1 MRLNTIKPGAGSK
14 RTRLRV
20 GRGASAGQG
29 KTCGRGVKGQRAR
42 KGGYHKVGFEGGQ
55 MPLQRRLPKTGFRS
69 AIKASRAELTLSDLM
84 RVSGADVTLAGLIE
98 ANLVP
103 EGTKLVKIIL
113 SGSVSKPFTVKDK
126 SVTATKGAKS
136 AVEAAGGKFE
146 AYRKPV
152 ATSSTNAAAAL
163 GDITRF
169 AEMRKRLVFL
179 LGALIVYR
187 IGTFIP
193 VPGIDAAKFAAFFS
207 TQNGTLLGMFN
218 MFSGGALQRF
228 SIFALNVMPYITAS
242 IIVQMASMVY
252 PPWAQIRKD
261 GESGRRKLMQYT
273 RYGTVALAAFQ
284 GFGAALAIQNSG
296 GNLVPNPGPQFL
308 FVATVSITTGTLFV
322 MWLGEQITER
332 GIGNGITMIIVAGI
346 IAGLPRAI
354 GNTLEMVR
362 SGEMNPLIV
371 LLILVVVVLVTL
383 FCVFVERALRKIQ
396 VNYAKRQVG
405 RRMMQGQSTHLPFK
419 LNMAGVIPPIF
430 ASSLLV
436 FPATIAQ
443 FFGNSPNPNFIQS
456 GLQRIAAILNYG
468 QPLHVVLFGLLVIGF
483 AFFYVALVYDA
494 RDTAENLKKAGAFIP
509 GIRPGLQTGEYLDKV
524 LTRLTLWGGLY
535 IMAVCLL
542 PEIIRMVNPAI
553 PFQFGGT
560 SLLIIVVGVMDFVAQ
575 LQSHMMSQQYE
586 GLMKKASLRGIGAKK

>member
-1 MRLNTIKPGAGSK
+1 
-14 RTRLRV
+14 
-20 GRGASAGQG
+20 
-29 KTCGRGVKGQRAR
+29 
-42 KGGYHKVGFEGGQ
+42 
-55 MPLQRRLPKTGFRS
+55 
-69 AIKASRAELTLSDLM
+69 
-84 RVSGADVTLAGLIE
+84 
-98 ANLVP
+98 
-103 EGTKLVKIIL
+103 
-113 SGSVSKPFTVKDK
+113 
-126 SVTATKGAKS
+126 
-136 AVEAAGGKFE
+136 
-146 AYRKPV
+146 
-152 ATSSTNAAAAL
+152 
-163 GDITRF
+163 
-169 AEMRKRLVFL
+169 
-179 LGALIVYR
+179 
-187 IGTFIP
+187 
-193 VPGIDAAKFAAFFS
+193 
-207 TQNGTLLGMFN
+207 

-242 IIVQMASMVY
+242 IIIQMASMVY

-273 RYGTVALAAFQ
+273 RYGTVLLAAFQ

-296 GNLVPNPGPQFL
+296 GHLVPNPGPQFL
-308 FVATVSITTGTLFV
+308 GVATVSITTGTMFV

-346 IAGLPRAI
+346 VAGLPRAI

-371 LLILVVVVLVTL
+371 LLIMVVVVLVTL
-383 FCVFVERALRKIQ
+383 FCVFVERAQRKIQ

-443 FFGNSPNPNFIQS
+443 FFGNSPNPNAAQRA
-456 GLQRIAAILNYG
+456 LQQVAAVLGYG
-468 QPLHVVLFGLLVIGF
+468 QPLHVLLFALLIIGF

-509 GIRPGLQTGEYLDKV
+509 GIRPGQQTADYLDKV

-542 PEIIRMVNPAI
+542 PEIIRMVNPSI

-560 SLLIIVVGVMDFVAQ
+560 SLLIIVVGVMDFIAQ
-575 LQSHMMSQQYE
+575 TQSHLMSHQYE

>member
-1 MRLNTIKPGAGSK
+1 M
-14 RTRLRV
+14 
-20 GRGASAGQG
+20 AS
-29 KTCGRGVKGQRAR
+29 
-42 KGGYHKVGFEGGQ
+42 
-55 MPLQRRLPKTGFRS
+55 
-69 AIKASRAELTLSDLM
+69 
-84 RVSGADVTLAGLIE
+84 
-98 ANLVP
+98 
-103 EGTKLVKIIL
+103 
-113 SGSVSKPFTVKDK
+113 
-126 SVTATKGAKS
+126 
-136 AVEAAGGKFE
+136 
-146 AYRKPV
+146 
-152 ATSSTNAAAAL
+152 SSTSAAAAL
-163 GDITRF
+163 GDLTRF
-169 AEMRKRLVFL
+169 AEMRKRLWFL
-179 LGALIVYR
+179 LGALVVYR

-193 VPGIDAAKFAAFFS
+193 VPGIDAARFAAFFAK
-207 TQNGTLLGMFN
+207 QEGTFFGMFN

-228 SIFALNVMPYITAS
+228 SILALNVMPYITAS

-252 PPWAQIRKD
+252 PPWNQIRKD

-273 RYGTVALAAFQ
+273 RYGTVFLAAFQ

-296 GNLVPNPGPQFL
+296 SGLVPHPGLQFL
-308 FVATVSITTGTLFV
+308 FIATVSITTGTMFV

-346 IAGLPRAI
+346 VAQLPRAI
-354 GNTLEMVR
+354 GNTLEMTK
-362 SGEMNPLIV
+362 SGEMNPFIV
-371 LLILVVVVLVTL
+371 VMIIAVVIAVTF
-383 FCVFVERALRKIQ
+383 FCVFVERAQRKIQ

-436 FPATIAQ
+436 FPATLAQ
-443 FFGNSPNPNFIQS
+443 FFGNSPNPNPLQR
-456 GLQRIAAILNYG
+456 GLQRVAAILNYG
-468 QPLHVVLFGLLVIGF
+468 QPLHVLLFALLILGF

-509 GIRPGLQTGEYLDKV
+509 GIRPGQQTAEYLDKV

-542 PEIIRMVNPAI
+542 PEIMRMVNPSI

-575 LQSHMMSQQYE
+575 LHSHVVSHQYE
-586 GLMKKASLRGIGAKK
+586 GLMKKASLRGIGARK

>member
-1 MRLNTIKPGAGSK
+1 
-14 RTRLRV
+14 
-20 GRGASAGQG
+20 
-29 KTCGRGVKGQRAR
+29 
-42 KGGYHKVGFEGGQ
+42 
-55 MPLQRRLPKTGFRS
+55 
-69 AIKASRAELTLSDLM
+69 
-84 RVSGADVTLAGLIE
+84 
-98 ANLVP
+98 
-103 EGTKLVKIIL
+103 
-113 SGSVSKPFTVKDK
+113 
-126 SVTATKGAKS
+126 
-136 AVEAAGGKFE
+136 
-146 AYRKPV
+146 
-152 ATSSTNAAAAL
+152 
-163 GDITRF
+163 
-169 AEMRKRLVFL
+169 
-179 LGALIVYR
+179 
-187 IGTFIP
+187 
-193 VPGIDAAKFAAFFS
+193 
-207 TQNGTLLGMFN
+207 

-273 RYGTVALAAFQ
+273 RFGTVGLAAFQ

-296 GNLVPNPGPQFL
+296 GNLVSNPGPQFL
-308 FVATVSITTGTLFV
+308 FVATISITTGCMFV
-322 MWLGEQITER
+322 MWLGEQMTER
-332 GIGNGITMIIVAGI
+332 AIGNGITMIIVAGI

-371 LLILVVVVLVTL
+371 LLILVVVIVVTL
-383 FCVFVERALRKIQ
+383 FCVYVELAQRKIQ
-396 VNYAKRQVG
+396 VNYAKRQMG

-443 FFGNSPNPNFIQS
+443 FFGNSPNPNAIQRT
-456 GLQRIAAILNYG
+456 LQKIAVVLGYG
-468 QPLHVVLFGLLVIGF
+468 QPLHVMLFAVLIFGF

-494 RDTAENLKKAGAFIP
+494 RDTADNLKKAGAFIP
-509 GIRPGLQTGEYLDKV
+509 GIRPGNQTGDYLDRV

-535 IMAVCLL
+535 ITAVCLL
-542 PEIIRMVNPAI
+542 PEIIRMVNPSV

-575 LQSHMMSQQYE
+575 MQSHVMSHQYE
-586 GLMKKASLRGIGAKK
+586 GLMKKSSLRGIGSKK

>member
-1 MRLNTIKPGAGSK
+1 M
-14 RTRLRV
+14 
-20 GRGASAGQG
+20 
-29 KTCGRGVKGQRAR
+29 
-42 KGGYHKVGFEGGQ
+42 
-55 MPLQRRLPKTGFRS
+55 
-69 AIKASRAELTLSDLM
+69 
-84 RVSGADVTLAGLIE
+84 
-98 ANLVP
+98 
-103 EGTKLVKIIL
+103 
-113 SGSVSKPFTVKDK
+113 
-126 SVTATKGAKS
+126 
-136 AVEAAGGKFE
+136 
-146 AYRKPV
+146 
-152 ATSSTNAAAAL
+152 
-163 GDITRF
+163 TRF
-169 AEMRKRLVFL
+169 AEMRKRLWFL
-179 LGALIVYR
+179 LGALVVYR
-187 IGTFIP
+187 VGTFIP
-193 VPGIDAAKFAAFFS
+193 VPGIDAVRFATFFS
-207 TQNGTLLGMFN
+207 SQQGTLLGMFN

-242 IIVQMASMVY
+242 IIIQMASMVY

-273 RYGTVALAAFQ
+273 RYGTVFLAAFQ

-308 FVATVSITTGTLFV
+308 FIATVSIVTGTMFV

-346 IAGLPRAI
+346 VAGLPRAI

-362 SGEMNPLIV
+362 SGEMNPLVV
-371 LLILVVVVLVTL
+371 LLIVIAVVMVTL
-383 FCVFVERALRKIQ
+383 FCVFVERAQRKIQ

-443 FFGNSPNPNFIQS
+443 FFSKSPTPNAFQR
-456 GLQRIAAILNYG
+456 GLQQVASMLSIG
-468 QPLHVVLFGLLVIGF
+468 QPLHLILFAALIIGF

-509 GIRPGLQTGEYLDKV
+509 GIRPGQQTGDYLDKV

-535 IMAVCLL
+535 IMIVCLL
-542 PEIIRMVNPAI
+542 PEIIRMLNPSI

-575 LQSHMMSQQYE
+575 ASSHMMSHQYE
-586 GLMKKASLRGIGAKK
+586 GLMKKASLRGIGSKK

>member
-1 MRLNTIKPGAGSK
+1 M
-14 RTRLRV
+14 
-20 GRGASAGQG
+20 
-29 KTCGRGVKGQRAR
+29 
-42 KGGYHKVGFEGGQ
+42 
-55 MPLQRRLPKTGFRS
+55 
-69 AIKASRAELTLSDLM
+69 
-84 RVSGADVTLAGLIE
+84 
-98 ANLVP
+98 
-103 EGTKLVKIIL
+103 
-113 SGSVSKPFTVKDK
+113 
-126 SVTATKGAKS
+126 
-136 AVEAAGGKFE
+136 
-146 AYRKPV
+146 
-152 ATSSTNAAAAL
+152 ATSNPTAAL
-163 GDITRF
+163 GDLTRF
-169 AEMRKRLVFL
+169 AEMRKRLWFL
-179 LGALIVYR
+179 LGALVVYR
-187 IGTFIP
+187 VGTFIP
-193 VPGIDAAKFAAFFS
+193 VPGIDSARFAAFFS
-207 TQNGTLLGMFN
+207 TQGGTLLGMFN

-252 PPWAQIRKD
+252 PPWNQIRKD

-273 RYGTVALAAFQ
+273 RYGTVGLAAFQ

-308 FVATVSITTGTLFV
+308 LVATVSITTGCLFV
-322 MWLGEQITER
+322 MWLGEQMTER
-332 GIGNGITMIIVAGI
+332 AIGNGITMIIVAGI

-371 LLILVVVVLVTL
+371 LLILVVVILVTL
-383 FCVFVERALRKIQ
+383 FCVFVERAQRKIQ

-443 FFGNSPNPNFIQS
+443 FFGNSPTPNAIQRT
-456 GLQRIAAILNYG
+456 LQKIAVVLGYG
-468 QPLHVVLFGLLVIGF
+468 QPLHVLLFALLIIGF

-509 GIRPGLQTGEYLDKV
+509 GIRPGQQTGDYLDKV

-542 PEIIRMVNPAI
+542 PEIIRMVNPSV

-560 SLLIIVVGVMDFVAQ
+560 SLLIIVVGVMDFVSQ
-575 LQSHMMSQQYE
+575 MQSHVMSHQYE
-586 GLMKKASLRGIGAKK
+586 GLMKKSSLRGIGSKK

>member
-1 MRLNTIKPGAGSK
+1 
-14 RTRLRV
+14 
-20 GRGASAGQG
+20 
-29 KTCGRGVKGQRAR
+29 
-42 KGGYHKVGFEGGQ
+42 
-55 MPLQRRLPKTGFRS
+55 
-69 AIKASRAELTLSDLM
+69 
-84 RVSGADVTLAGLIE
+84 
-98 ANLVP
+98 
-103 EGTKLVKIIL
+103 
-113 SGSVSKPFTVKDK
+113 
-126 SVTATKGAKS
+126 
-136 AVEAAGGKFE
+136 
-146 AYRKPV
+146 
-152 ATSSTNAAAAL
+152 
-163 GDITRF
+163 
-169 AEMRKRLVFL
+169 
-179 LGALIVYR
+179 
-187 IGTFIP
+187 
-193 VPGIDAAKFAAFFS
+193 
-207 TQNGTLLGMFN
+207 MFN

-242 IIVQMASMVY
+242 IIIQMASMVY

-273 RYGTVALAAFQ
+273 RYGTVLLAAFQ

-308 FVATVSITTGTLFV
+308 FIATVSITTGTLFV

-371 LLILVVVVLVTL
+371 LLILVVVILVTL
-383 FCVFVERALRKIQ
+383 FCVFVERAQRKIQ

-443 FFGNSPNPNFIQS
+443 FFGNSLTPNAVQRT
-456 GLQRIAAILNYG
+456 LQKIALILGYG
-468 QPLHVVLFGLLVIGF
+468 QPLHVLLFALLIIGF

-494 RDTAENLKKAGAFIP
+494 RDTADNLKKAGAFIP
-509 GIRPGLQTGEYLDKV
+509 GIRPGQQTGDYLDKV

-542 PEIIRMVNPAI
+542 PEIIRMVNPSV

-575 LQSHMMSQQYE
+575 TQSHLMSHQYE
-586 GLMKKASLRGIGAKK
+586 GLMKKASLRGIGSKK

>member
-1 MRLNTIKPGAGSK
+1 
-14 RTRLRV
+14 
-20 GRGASAGQG
+20 
-29 KTCGRGVKGQRAR
+29 
-42 KGGYHKVGFEGGQ
+42 
-55 MPLQRRLPKTGFRS
+55 
-69 AIKASRAELTLSDLM
+69 
-84 RVSGADVTLAGLIE
+84 
-98 ANLVP
+98 
-103 EGTKLVKIIL
+103 
-113 SGSVSKPFTVKDK
+113 
-126 SVTATKGAKS
+126 
-136 AVEAAGGKFE
+136 
-146 AYRKPV
+146 V
-152 ATSSTNAAAAL
+152 ATSSTNAAPAL
-163 GDITRF
+163 GDMTRF
-169 AEMRKRLVFL
+169 AEMRKRLWFL
-179 LGALIVYR
+179 LGALVVYR
-187 IGTFIP
+187 VGTFIP
-193 VPGIDAAKFAAFFS
+193 VPGIDAQRFATFFS
-207 TQNGTLLGMFN
+207 GQQGTLLGMFN

-242 IIVQMASMVY
+242 IIIQMASMVY

-273 RYGTVALAAFQ
+273 RYGTVFLAAFQ
-284 GFGAALAIQNSG
+284 GFGAALAIQNSS
-296 GNLVPNPGPQFL
+296 GNLVPSPGPQFL
-308 FVATVSITTGTLFV
+308 FIATVSIVTGTMFV

-346 IAGLPRAI
+346 VAGLPRAI

-362 SGEMNPLIV
+362 SGEMNPLVV
-371 LLILVVVVLVTL
+371 LLIVVAVVLVTL
-383 FCVFVERALRKIQ
+383 FCVFVERAQRKIQ

-443 FFGNSPNPNFIQS
+443 FFGGSGPTPNAFQR
-456 GLQRIAAILNYG
+456 GLQRVAQMLSIG
-468 QPLHVVLFGLLVIGF
+468 QPLHVILFAALIIGF

-509 GIRPGLQTGEYLDKV
+509 GIRPGQQTGDYLDKV

-535 IMAVCLL
+535 IMIVCLL
-542 PEIIRMVNPAI
+542 PEIIRMVNPSI

-575 LQSHMMSQQYE
+575 ASSHMMSHQYE

>member
-1 MRLNTIKPGAGSK
+1 MATTTASSASSFSEVARSGEI
-14 RTRLRV
+14 R
-20 GRGASAGQG
+20 GRIL
-29 KTCGRGVKGQRAR
+29 
-42 KGGYHKVGFEGGQ
+42 F
-55 MPLQRRLPKTGFRS
+55 
-69 AIKASRAELTLSDLM
+69 
-84 RVSGADVTLAGLIE
+84 LI
-98 ANLVP
+98 
-103 EGTKLVKIIL
+103 
-113 SGSVSKPFTVKDK
+113 
-126 SVTATKGAKS
+126 
-136 AVEAAGGKFE
+136 
-146 AYRKPV
+146 
-152 ATSSTNAAAAL
+152 
-163 GDITRF
+163 
-169 AEMRKRLVFL
+169 
-179 LGALIVYR
+179 GALIVYR

-193 VPGIDAAKFAAFFS
+193 VPGINPAEVARFFGDRS
-207 TQNGTLLGMFN
+207 NTILGIVN
-218 MFSGGALQRF
+218 MFSGGALSRL
-228 SIFALNVMPYITAS
+228 SIFAMGVMPYISAS
-242 IIVQMASMVY
+242 IIIQMMSMVV
-252 PPWAQIRKD
+252 PTLMELRKE
-261 GESGRRKLMQYT
+261 GESGRRKITEYT
-273 RYGTVALAAFQ
+273 RYATVVLAAFQ
-284 GFGAALAIQNSG
+284 SFAAAGALVKGGLTLYSG
-296 GNLVPNPGPQFL
+296 VPFL
-308 FVATVSITTGTLFV
+308 FTATVTMTTGTMFL

-362 SGEMNPLIV
+362 TGEMNAIVVALI
-371 LLILVVVVLVTL
+371 VVVVGLVTL
-383 FCVFVERALRKIQ
+383 FCVFVERAQRKIQ
-396 VNYAKRQVG
+396 VNYAKRQMG

-443 FFGNSPNPNFIQS
+443 FFGNSPNPNVIQQT
-456 GLQRIAAILNYG
+456 LQKIAAILNYG
-468 QPLHVVLFGLLVIGF
+468 QPLHVVLFGLLVVGF

>member
-1 MRLNTIKPGAGSK
+1 
-14 RTRLRV
+14 
-20 GRGASAGQG
+20 
-29 KTCGRGVKGQRAR
+29 
-42 KGGYHKVGFEGGQ
+42 
-55 MPLQRRLPKTGFRS
+55 
-69 AIKASRAELTLSDLM
+69 
-84 RVSGADVTLAGLIE
+84 
-98 ANLVP
+98 
-103 EGTKLVKIIL
+103 
-113 SGSVSKPFTVKDK
+113 
-126 SVTATKGAKS
+126 
-136 AVEAAGGKFE
+136 
-146 AYRKPV
+146 
-152 ATSSTNAAAAL
+152 
-163 GDITRF
+163 
-169 AEMRKRLVFL
+169 
-179 LGALIVYR
+179 
-187 IGTFIP
+187 
-193 VPGIDAAKFAAFFS
+193 
-207 TQNGTLLGMFN
+207 MFN

-252 PPWAQIRKD
+252 PPWNQIRKD

-273 RYGTVALAAFQ
+273 RYGTVFLAAFQ

-371 LLILVVVVLVTL
+371 LLILVVVILVTL
-383 FCVFVERALRKIQ
+383 FCVFVERAQRKIQ

-443 FFGNSPNPNFIQS
+443 FFGNSPNPNAIQRT
-456 GLQRIAAILNYG
+456 LQRVAVVLGYG
-468 QPLHVVLFGLLVIGF
+468 QPLHVLLFALLIVGF

-509 GIRPGLQTGEYLDKV
+509 GIRPGQQTGDYLDKV

-535 IMAVCLL
+535 IMSVCLL
-542 PEIIRMVNPAI
+542 PEIIRMVNPSV

-575 LQSHMMSQQYE
+575 TQSHLMSHQYE
-586 GLMKKASLRGIGAKK
+586 GLMKKASLRGIGSKK

>member
-1 MRLNTIKPGAGSK
+1 
-14 RTRLRV
+14 
-20 GRGASAGQG
+20 
-29 KTCGRGVKGQRAR
+29 
-42 KGGYHKVGFEGGQ
+42 
-55 MPLQRRLPKTGFRS
+55 
-69 AIKASRAELTLSDLM
+69 
-84 RVSGADVTLAGLIE
+84 
-98 ANLVP
+98 
-103 EGTKLVKIIL
+103 
-113 SGSVSKPFTVKDK
+113 
-126 SVTATKGAKS
+126 
-136 AVEAAGGKFE
+136 
-146 AYRKPV
+146 
-152 ATSSTNAAAAL
+152 
-163 GDITRF
+163 
-169 AEMRKRLVFL
+169 
-179 LGALIVYR
+179 
-187 IGTFIP
+187 
-193 VPGIDAAKFAAFFS
+193 
-207 TQNGTLLGMFN
+207 MFN

-242 IIVQMASMVY
+242 IIIQMASMVY

-273 RYGTVALAAFQ
+273 RYGTVLLAAFQ

-308 FVATVSITTGTLFV
+308 FIATVSITTGTLFV

-371 LLILVVVVLVTL
+371 LMILVVVILVTL
-383 FCVFVERALRKIQ
+383 FCVFIERAQRKIQ

-443 FFGNSPNPNFIQS
+443 FFGNSPNPNAIQRT
-456 GLQRIAAILNYG
+456 LQKIAVILGYG
-468 QPLHVVLFGLLVIGF
+468 QPLHVLLFALLIIGF

-494 RDTAENLKKAGAFIP
+494 RDTADNLKKAGAFIP
-509 GIRPGLQTGEYLDKV
+509 GIRPGQQTGDYLDKV

-542 PEIIRMVNPAI
+542 PEIIRMVNPSV

-575 LQSHMMSQQYE
+575 TQSHLMSHQYE
-586 GLMKKASLRGIGAKK
+586 GLMKKASLRGIGSKK